1 MKSRIPI
8 VALLAT
14 LALTASPSGA
24 IASDCEAQFKSVNE
38 VPSIREQ
45 KALDRLRKEA
55 AKYFQATLK
64 LPEDSTS
71 KQLELILQ
79 GTTTAVKPITI
90 EEIVAREPHAA
101 NVARGKV
108 VSGFLQFVRNYQRVP
123 STKELGQQLDL
134 NETEMTALIGEGR
147 LFTDLHGLKAQ
158 ALKRNPRALDRV
170 VDETHLNAA
179 AMAKTVD
186 ITQTNQTLL
195 ITTAVPYTPVSD
207 HMLATLKT
215 MAKEKNAKIVVMPAF
230 MQTTGLDPKL
240 LNDPDI
246 HILVNTTALN
256 SLLRIDAIKIMP
268 KLKNPES
275 ALDEYGIRGQS
286 VIVAAPQVRMKPV
299 PTIEN
304 DDFPHFVMVT
314 GAITLPIYNSR
325 IPIQGRQDALASDRH
340 NMAVLLIEK
349 TRGALEGPIPGVN
362 SMTGFFHYRHI
373 HYVDGK
379 GMVDKDTLYTPEGTA
394 KANIGA
400 VVLPDVHVGMTEP
413 MFLLRIVEAVKK
425 LKPKR
430 VALHDVF
437 NGHSI
442 SHHESKNLL
451 SASQKYIDGKLD
463 LGRELADVATFIN
476 SLLRLDPQLEVR
488 IILSNHDMWIHKWL
502 ENFAYKDEAHN
513 RALGIELADA
523 VRRGHSA
530 FEYGLKKFG
539 LEYPKRVTF
548 VTEGKWDESGVQLG
562 QHGHQGANGAR
573 NSMLT
578 AKKAAGK
585 IVFGHTHK
593 TEIMNHAVNVGTG
606 SVLRPGYTGTG
617 PSSWSHSIAA
627 VNDLGVTQVFVLQ
640 KGEWWTDKTVGNDP
654 TFFPQGYP
662 KVIPPTDPSLGP
674 QIDQYSQG
682 KR

>member
-1 MKSRIPI
+1 MSRI
-8 VALLAT
+8 VLMAMMVLTGLAT
-14 LALTASPSGA
+14 N
-24 IASDCEAQFKSVNE
+24 ASDAKASAECEAQFKTVTE
-38 VPSIREQ
+38 APSAREQ

-79 GTTTAVKPITI
+79 GTATSAKPITI

-108 VSGFLQFVRNYQRVP
+108 VSGYLQFVRNYQRVP

-179 AMAKTVD
+179 AMAKTVEVIQND
-186 ITQTNQTLL
+186 QAFL
-195 ITTAVPYTPVSD
+195 IATAVPYTPVSD

-215 MAKEKNAKIVVMPAF
+215 MAKLKKAKIIVLPAF

-246 HILVNTTALN
+246 HILVNTTILN

-268 KLKNPES
+268 KIKNPE
-275 ALDEYGIRGQS
+275 AGLDEYGERGQS

-304 DDFPHFVMVT
+304 DDFPHFVMST

-349 TRGALEGPIPGVN
+349 TRGALEAPIPGVN

-379 GMVDKDTLYTPEGTA
+379 GMVDKDKLYTPEGTT

-523 VRRGHSA
+523 VRRGESA
-530 FEYGLKKFG
+530 FEYGLRKFG

-593 TEIMNHAVNVGTG
+593 TEILNHAVNVGTG

-640 KGEWWTDKTVGNDP
+640 KGEWWTGEKVGNDP

-682 KR
+682 KH